1 MRINADLTF
10 TDTDL
15 MLRVRDG
22 DTECVHL
29 LLEKHW
35 DRLVSFIQRMVH
47 NRAVAEE
54 LAQEA
59 FLRVYLSRERYE
71 PTAKFTTW
79 LYRIATN
86 RALNWIRDTRLES
99 GQESL
104 DAVPASGIRRQLRD
118 PATGLEEGLQNEQRR
133 DILRVQVREALESL
147 PARQRRAVIMHRW
160 EEMEYARIAQELG
173 CTVPTVKSLLWRA
186 YTTLRL
192 RLHHVSSGSGQV

>member
-1 MRINADLTF
+1 MQTETGAVANDME
-10 TDTDL
+10 L
-15 MLRVRDG
+15 MLRVREG
-22 DTECVHL
+22 DTECVSVL
-29 LLEKHW
+29 LDKHW
-35 DRLVSFIQRMVH
+35 DRLVAFIQRIVH

-54 LAQEA
+54 LAQES

-104 DAVPASGIRRQLRD
+104 DATPISGMRRQLRD
-118 PATGLEEGLQNEQRR
+118 PGAGVEHAIEIEQHRA
-133 DILRVQVREALESL
+133 ILREQVREALESL

-160 EEMEYARIAQELG
+160 EEMEYARIAVELG

-192 RLHHVSSGSGQV
+192 RLQHV

>member
-1 MRINADLTF
+1 MSS
-10 TDTDL
+10 DTEL
-15 MLRVRDG
+15 MLRVREG
-22 DTECVHL
+22 DTECIKML
-29 LLEKHW
+29 LDKHW
-35 DRLVSFIQRMVH
+35 DRLVAFIQRMVH

-86 RALNWIRDTRLES
+86 RALNWIRDTRLEN

-118 PATGLEEGLQNEQRR
+118 PGTGLDDALEVKQRR
-133 DILRVQVREALESL
+133 GILQEQVREALDSL
-147 PARQRRAVIMHRW
+147 PARQKRAVIMHRW
-160 EEMEYARIAQELG
+160 EEMEYARIARELG

-186 YTTLRL
+186 YTTLRV
-192 RLHHVSSGSGQV
+192 RLQSVSVAS

>member
-1 MRINADLTF
+1 MQPSLELTV
-10 TDTDL
+10 DTEL
-15 MLRVRDG
+15 MLRLKDG
-22 DTECVHL
+22 DTETVKL
-29 LLEKHW
+29 LLDKHW
-35 DRLVSFIQRMVH
+35 DRLVLFIQRMVH

-79 LYRIATN
+79 LYRIASN
-86 RALNWIRDTRLES
+86 RALNWIRDTRNETN
-99 GQESL
+99 QESL
-104 DAVPASGIRRQLRD
+104 DAIPNSGIRRQFRD
-118 PATGLEEGLQNEQRR
+118 PGVALDEEYEKVEHRA
-133 DILRVQVREALESL
+133 ILREQVRSALESL

-186 YTTLRL
+186 YTTLRV
-192 RLHHVSSGSGQV
+192 RLQHTQTAN